1 MKKKIIYSV
10 IILMSALFFAPK
22 EVEAQNAD
30 SVAVVENISI
40 KSTGNKDEFSVAVAG
55 FDLRLGA
62 ARVATPKC
70 PTTTLSVCDNI
81 EFGISPLVNTDYS
94 DYNAAQDGFMNQRVI
109 RSFHFG
115 GTIVRVKVRL
125 CQWANFNMGVNMLV
139 DNYVFDDHITL
150 ESIGG
155 KVEPVP
161 IADSYKKSKLATC
174 YFGVPA
180 GFSFKLAPG
189 FRWNVAGDA
198 EVLASSVVKYKNP
211 KEKSKN
217 LSGLNQFQFGG
228 YTSFTYRHFGV
239 FGRYVFSP
247 LFADGNGPEAHTF
260 SVGICF
266 DL

>member
-1 MKKKIIYSV
+1 MKKKLFYSA
-10 IILMSALFFAPK
+10 ILLTSALFFAPK

-55 FDLRLGA
+55 FDLRLGS
-62 ARVATPKC
+62 VYVEPPKC
-70 PTTTLSVCDNI
+70 PTTTLSMADNV

-94 DYNAAQDGFMNQRVI
+94 DYSSDLDGFMNQRVI

-125 CQWANFNMGVNMLV
+125 CDWANFNMGINMLV

-150 ESIGG
+150 ENAGG
-155 KVEPVP
+155 RIVPVR

-174 YFGVPA
+174 YFGVPV

-189 FRWNVAGDA
+189 LRWNVAGDA
-198 EVLASSVVKYKNP
+198 EVLASSVVKFKKP
-211 KEKSKN
+211 KEKDKN
-217 LSGLNQFQFGG
+217 LNGLNQFQFGG

-247 LFADGNGPEAHTF
+247 LFADGKGPEAHTF
-260 SVGICF
+260 SVGVCY